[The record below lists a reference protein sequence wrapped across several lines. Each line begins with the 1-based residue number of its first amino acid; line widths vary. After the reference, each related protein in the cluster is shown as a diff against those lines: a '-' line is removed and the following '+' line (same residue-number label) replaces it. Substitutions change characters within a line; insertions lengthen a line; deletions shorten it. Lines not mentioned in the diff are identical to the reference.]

1 MTLGTFIRQLLVGD
15 AGVAALAG
23 GRVYSEVLPQH
34 GTVPAV
40 VFSVVAGDSDA
51 DLEGPTGVGSRRVQ
65 VDSWAGTRAEATALS
80 LAVRA
85 LLDGYSGGAAGLDVQ
100 AVFHLTERWDFEAET
115 KLFRT
120 SQDYEVWT
128 GGVEA

>member
-1 MTLGTFIRQLLVGD
+1 VTLGNLLRQLLVGD
-15 AGVAALAG
+15 AGIAALANS
-23 GRVYSEVLPQH
+23 RVYSEVLPQN

-40 VFSVVAGDSDA
+40 VFNVVAGDSDA

-65 VDSWAGTRAEATALS
+65 IDSWA
-80 LAVRA
+80 A

-100 AVFHLTERWDFEAET
+100 AVFYLTERWDFEAET